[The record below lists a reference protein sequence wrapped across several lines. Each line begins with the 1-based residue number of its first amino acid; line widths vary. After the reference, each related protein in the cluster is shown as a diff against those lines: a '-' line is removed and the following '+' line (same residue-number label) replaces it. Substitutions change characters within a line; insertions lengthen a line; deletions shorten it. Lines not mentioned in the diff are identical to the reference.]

1 MIYFYL
7 LVNSL
12 VFFLIG
18 KWLGE
23 NKARIARQKLEEVRE
38 LGLEHFKDAILQGN
52 FRTYC
57 VDCMQDNTR
66 RVKVSL
72 KKLQK
77 NAY

>member
-1 MIYFYL
+1 MLYIYL
-7 LVNSL
+7 LINSFA
-12 VFFLIG
+12 FFLIG
-18 KWLGE
+18 KWFGQ
-23 NKARIARQKLEEVRE
+23 NQARVARQKLEEVRE
-38 LGLEHFKDAILQGN
+38 LGLENFKDAILQGN

-77 NAY
+77 TC